1 MRIAS
6 LILVAF
12 GSAVQLSAVGA
23 GPSANNLL
31 DECYA
36 YSEAGIRQCLAKN
49 LQKTATALNA
59 AEQKALAALSKWD
72 EEAKYV
78 AAAKEK
84 LRASNAAFAQYREA
98 QCAFAYSLGGGAIGN
113 ALDIR
118 RLACAIEQNS
128 KRIAELAAAVSR
140 VPSK

>member
-1 MRIAS
+1 MRLAS
-6 LILVAF
+6 LILLSF
-12 GSAVQLSAVGA
+12 GSALQLSAVA
-23 GPSANNLL
+23 ATPSGNSLV

-36 YSEAGIRQCLAKN
+36 YSEAGVRQCLARN
-49 LQKTATALNA
+49 LQKTAIALNA
-59 AEQKALAALSKWD
+59 AEQKAMG
-72 EEAKYV
+72 
-78 AAAKEK
+78 AKEK

-98 QCAFAYSLGGGAIGN
+98 QCALAYSLGGGAIGN

-128 KRIAELAAAVSR
+128 KRVAELAAAVSR

>member
-1 MRIAS
+1 
-6 LILVAF
+6 
-12 GSAVQLSAVGA
+12 
-23 GPSANNLL
+23 
-31 DECYA
+31 
-36 YSEAGIRQCLAKN
+36 
-49 LQKTATALNA
+49 LQKTAIALNA
-59 AEQKALAALSKWD
+59 AEQKAMGALSKWD
-72 EEAKYV
+72 EEPKYV

-98 QCAFAYSLGGGAIGN
+98 QCALAYSLGGGAIGN

-128 KRIAELAAAVSR
+128 KRVAELAAAVSR